1 LICAAA
7 ERTLNGL
14 SSIGATD
21 FRWFLLPDNANSI
34 ANIPVYLPSVSAG
47 TASYVL
53 QVLSSIPG
61 CTDFDTVVVNTF
73 PEISVDAGSDKI
85 IVLFNT
91 IAIGGN
97 PTTSDALSLTW
108 EPAVFLDNANLPNP
122 TTTNT
127 IDVTFTVTGTDGNG
141 CSVSDTVQVK
151 LLPEVKISSGF
162 SPNGDGKNDLW
173 IIDYIDQFPN
183 NTVEIFNRWGEQL
196 FYSQGYET
204 PFNGNFRGKDLP
216 VGTYYYIIKLNH
228 PAYPKPYTGPLT
240 IFR

>member
-1 LICAAA
+1 
-7 ERTLNGL
+7 
-14 SSIGATD
+14 
-21 FRWFLLPDNANSI
+21 
-34 ANIPVYLPSVSAG
+34 
-47 TASYVL
+47 
-53 QVLSSIPG
+53 
-61 CTDFDTVVVNTF
+61 VVVNTF

-162 SPNGDGKNDLW
+162 SPNGDGKNDNW
-173 IIDYIDQFPN
+173 TITGADYYEN
-183 NTVEIFNRWGEQL
+183 NHLKIYNRFGTEVYHKEKYINEFVGKANVSTLGGEV
-196 FYSQGYET
+196 
-204 PFNGNFRGKDLP
+204 LP
-216 VGTYYYIIKLNH
+216 DGTYFFVFDKFNNGEDVETGYLYIKN
-228 PAYPKPYTGPLT
+228 
-240 IFR
+240 

>member
-7 ERTLNGL
+7 ELTLNGL

-34 ANIPVYLPSVSAG
+34 ANIPVYLPPVSAG